1 MRIAVM
7 GAGGVGGYY
16 GGMLARAGEDVTFI
30 ARGTHLDAMRSQG
43 LTVKTSHVGEFT
55 IPVSA
60 TSDPCGLAPVDLVLF
75 CVKTYDTEPAA
86 RLIQPLIGDETV
98 VLPLQNGVE
107 SPARIAGIV
116 GVEHVIGGTTYVSS
130 RVESPGV
137 INQTWVYTA
146 YLGELDGKQSRRTQR
161 IAAAFDQAG
170 VAAEIPPDIQV
181 AMWSKH
187 LAISAFAAVG
197 CVTRLPRGVISSVPE
212 TASLNREIM
221 REGLAVARAH
231 GIPIAD
237 DFWEQ
242 QRRVGHSI
250 TDPMMR
256 PSMYYDLEAGKPL
269 ELDDLLG
276 VIIRLGQEHGV
287 ATPLTFAMYAALK
300 PYANGKPE
308 LRKR

>member
-1 MRIAVM
+1 MRVAVM

-30 ARGTHLDAMRSQG
+30 ARGAHLDAMRSNG
-43 LTVKTSHVGEFT
+43 LTVKTTHVGEFT
-55 IPVSA
+55 VPVSA
-60 TSDPCGLAPVDLVLF
+60 TSDPRGLAPVDLVLF
-75 CVKTYDTEPAA
+75 CVKTYDTEAA
-86 RLIQPLIGDETV
+86 TRLVQPIIGERTV

-107 SPARIAGIV
+107 SPARIASILGTR
-116 GVEHVIGGTTYVSS
+116 HVIGGTTYVSS

-137 INQTWVYTA
+137 VHETWVYKA
-146 YLGELDGKQSRRTQR
+146 YLGELDGRLSRRTVQ
-161 IAAAFDQAG
+161 IAEAFDQAG
-170 VAAEIPPDIQV
+170 VAAEISPDIQV

-197 CVTRLPRGVISSVPE
+197 CVTRLPRGIISSVPE

-221 REGLAVARAH
+221 KEGLAVARAS
-231 GIPIAD
+231 GVPIAD
-237 DFWEQ
+237 DFWEL
-242 QRRVGHSI
+242 QRCVGNTI

-269 ELDDLLG
+269 ELEDLLG
-276 VIIRLGQEHGV
+276 VIVRLGHEHGV

-308 LRKR
+308 LPRR